1 MKIETKNNLK
11 IIVSVILLMA
21 IGALLFYL
29 IGSKAAVMFCIFG
42 IPLLFIA
49 YSYFFVKG
57 KNALRK
63 DPTVILKK
71 QESEKIASDYKD
83 LLGKVKKAHEIYGID
98 TGNLN
103 SKLEDLAHH
112 NFADVGLIV
121 QDFGDTKT
129 TKFDD
134 AVLDRTDIG
143 NLEILS
149 GELQAIYKEF
159 EEHLRSYTEFLS
171 NKLVSLLD
179 ELKNTG
185 YILDED
191 ISNLQNAIDSHTST
205 SDIQANIQYIESLD
219 SLFETSINTCIH
231 QANDIKHT
239 VEELDQ
245 DTSSIEAQIIQ
256 AGDMA
261 QTREHSE
268 TVNIL
273 KSIMSGLESS
283 VSGDFDELKNKSL
296 DTIQTVLNSVDT
308 YSDDNTGVLEELH
321 NKISAIT
328 SPSKM
333 SELKQLSNKIIPAAN
348 QLVENLDNKI
358 QLCEKK
364 INEVDVPAGFYR
376 SHGTFQHEISTVLS
390 ESDLS
395 VYATRVSDLFRTML
409 PVFEESDKKTRVVVS
424 YSKIEKKIQKLL
436 DSNGFVSSKDIRI
449 KNVEEFLQLFA
460 INHLEVRYNSIDEML
475 EFIGGRPVY
484 NLKIK
489 SIDSEDKTPLE
500 GVCVTLYKKSDVRG
514 KMDTDSN
521 GEAVFKDVLKGEYR
535 IQIDQRGDYD
545 NLNKKITITENSEIE
560 IKLKKPSLSEKI
572 CGDKEESA
580 RKSLR
585 RFSNDLLHEMGKNQF
600 ITSELSLRIKSDL
613 VPCLLYVWAKENE
626 NFKFVELSD
635 NQCMVYDK
643 KVAKRE
649 LWNIVS
655 GLERGERENIDDL
668 RDGFFSA
675 PLPNIEFFT
684 LIEELKKESNI
695 HENIKYDDNFIW
707 VE

>member
-11 IIVSVILLMA
+11 VIISVILLMV

-29 IGSKAAVMFCIFG
+29 VGSKAAVMFCIFG
-42 IPLLFIA
+42 IPLLLIA

-57 KNALRK
+57 KKALRK

-83 LLGKVKKAHEIYGID
+83 LLGKVKNTHEIYGID

-103 SKLEDLAHH
+103 SKLENLVNH
-112 NFADVGLIV
+112 NFANVGLIV
-121 QDFGDTKT
+121 EDYGDTKT

-143 NLEILS
+143 NLEIIS
-149 GELQAIYKEF
+149 GKLQAIYKEF

-171 NKLVSLLD
+171 NKLVSLLR
-179 ELKNTG
+179 ELETTG

-205 SDIQANIQYIESLD
+205 SDVSTNTRYIESLD
-219 SLFETSINTCIH
+219 SLFKTSINTCIS

-239 VEELDQ
+239 VEELNQ
-245 DTSSIEAQIIQ
+245 DTSSIEAQITQ
-256 AGDMA
+256 AGDMV

-268 TVNIL
+268 TASIL
-273 KSIMSGLESS
+273 KNIMFGLESS
-283 VSGDFDELKNKSL
+283 ASGDFGELKNRSL
-296 DTIQTVLNSVDT
+296 DTIQTVLNSADN
-308 YSDDNTGVLEELH
+308 YSDDNTGILAELRD
-321 NKISAIT
+321 KISAIT

-333 SELKQLSNKIIPAAN
+333 SELKQLSNKIIPAGN
-348 QLVENLDNKI
+348 QLIENLDNKI
-358 QLCEKK
+358 QLNEKK
-364 INEVDVPAGFYR
+364 ISEVDVPVGFYR
-376 SHGTFQHEISTVLS
+376 SHGTFQHELDTVLS

-395 VYATRVSDLFRTML
+395 VYTTRVSDLFRTML

-424 YSKIEKKIQKLL
+424 YSKIERKIQKLL
-436 DSNGFVSSKDIRI
+436 DSNGFVSSKDIRV
-449 KNVEEFLQLFA
+449 KNVEEFFQLFA
-460 INHLEVRYNSIDEML
+460 INHQEVRYNSIDEML
-475 EFIGGRPVY
+475 EFVGGRPVCK
-484 NLKIK
+484 LKIK
-489 SIDSEDKTPLE
+489 CIDSVDKTPLE
-500 GVCVTLYKKSDVRG
+500 GVYITLNKKSDVIG
-514 KMDTDSN
+514 KTDTDSY
-521 GEAVFKDVLKGEYR
+521 GEVVFGDVLKGEYR
-535 IQIDQRGDYD
+535 IQIDQHGEYN
-545 NLNKKITITENSEIE
+545 NLNKKISITEDSEIE

-580 RKSLR
+580 RKSLK

-600 ITSELSLRIKSDL
+600 ITSELSLRIKPDF
-613 VPCLLYVWAKENE
+613 VPCLLYAWAKENE

-649 LWNIVS
+649 LGDIVS

-675 PLPNIEFFT
+675 PLPNIEIFI
-684 LIEELKKESNI
+684 LIEELKKESNFY
-695 HENIKYDDNFIW
+695 ENIKYDDKFIW
-707 VE
+707 AE